1 MRRTLD
7 HHAFPGKQEAS
18 VQVSS
23 ALYAVR
29 VVPHPDALA
38 QQLGDGIVLVNLQND
53 AVFELVCQWFGAE
66 AIHAA
71 AVCDPRGVV
80 AFAGVSGSGKSTLVA
95 WLGGR
100 GFEPWADDVLLWQGS
115 HEQLVTRAL
124 PFSVRPRPGI
134 GSLERLPCWERTTFG
149 AESVPLRALILLEP
163 QTATTSTT
171 NTPVRVGP
179 SQALQQIMLHALCF
193 GFAVANQK
201 RRLVASYARLCSEL
215 PCYSVTLTRGEE
227 SLRVL
232 EQWLGE

>member
-1 MRRTLD
+1 VAVCELEGETPWVVL
-7 HHAFPGKQEAS
+7 PGVGAVRATEPGRA
-18 VQVSS
+18 VG
-23 ALYAVR
+23 YAV
-29 VVPHPDALA
+29 DAANEPKLR
-38 QQLGDGIVLVNLQND
+38 D
-53 AVFELVCQWFGAE
+53 AWHRAALPLVCQWFGAE